1 MAQANVPEYVMGYL
15 RDRLTIAVLDGIWHD
30 VRIEYDSSGYL
41 LYRGVHDMHNIAI
54 TNEDWEI
61 WKYTNDTSGRV
72 TRIEGPLRGSWD
84 GRASLLWGV

>member
-1 MAQANVPEYVMGYL
+1 MAQQNVPEYVLGYL

-30 VRIEYDSSGYL
+30 VRIAYDSSGYL
-41 LYRGVHDMHNIAI
+41 IYRGVHEMHNIAT
-54 TNEDWEI
+54 TNADWEI